1 MTSQYDSEII
11 WTKVGSIIVSRT
23 ILRENSILGG
33 EENGGIFLTKHQPV
47 RDGAMTAALIAEIIA
62 KSNKSLSILLGELP
76 QYFNEKLKTS
86 CPNEKKAQVIQ
97 TILEKTKEYTAVTI
111 DGTKIM
117 TEDGWVLIRPS
128 GTEPLFRSFAEA
140 KTQERA
146 KELAEWGISL
156 IKEAQKEI

>member
-1 MTSQYDSEII
+1 
-11 WTKVGSIIVSRT
+11 
-23 ILRENSILGG
+23 
-33 EENGGIFLTKHQPV
+33 
-47 RDGAMTAALIAEIIA
+47 MTAALIAEIIA

-97 TILEKTKEYTAVTI
+97 IILEKTKEYTAVTI